1 MLSSNRVDT
10 ITFNA
15 DSLYFVIILLTIY
28 SAPTIIA
35 YWRGHHSRMAIAAV
49 NLLFGWTVIGF
60 FWAFIWS
67 LTGVG
72 PNRPFHYLD

>member
-1 MLSSNRVDT
+1 MLPSNS
-10 ITFNA
+10 INASTFTG
-15 DSLYFVIILLTIY
+15 DSLYFLVILLTIY
-28 SAPTIIA
+28 FAPTIIA

-72 PNRPFHYLD
+72 PKRPFHYLD